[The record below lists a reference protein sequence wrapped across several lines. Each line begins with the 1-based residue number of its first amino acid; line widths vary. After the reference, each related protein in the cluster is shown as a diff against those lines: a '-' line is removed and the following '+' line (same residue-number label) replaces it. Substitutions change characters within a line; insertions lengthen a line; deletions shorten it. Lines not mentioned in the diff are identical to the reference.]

1 MLIEVRCYT
10 CGMPVAQ
17 YYEEWRK
24 RIAEGENPKEILD
37 DLGLSRYCCRRM
49 IITHVELLAETI
61 KFSLNAHKQRP
72 F

>member
-10 CGMPVAQ
+10 CGNPIGHL
-17 YYEEWRK
+17 YDEWSRRK
-24 RIAEGENPKEILD
+24 AEGDDPKDILD
-37 DLGLSRYCCRRM
+37 DLGLERYCCRRM
-49 IITHVELLAETI
+49 LITHVELLKETI